1 MLLIYKDGGGP
12 ERVNGYV
19 MNSSSLLYLFM
30 RLKGLVW
37 MISSS
42 KWSFYEKI
50 DKMRLNLEI
59 EFSVK
64 NGSGLVRFLNHL
76 ITFWNRHPEES

>member
-64 NGSGLVRFLNHL
+64 KTDLVKNCHV
-76 ITFWNRHPEES
+76 TVG